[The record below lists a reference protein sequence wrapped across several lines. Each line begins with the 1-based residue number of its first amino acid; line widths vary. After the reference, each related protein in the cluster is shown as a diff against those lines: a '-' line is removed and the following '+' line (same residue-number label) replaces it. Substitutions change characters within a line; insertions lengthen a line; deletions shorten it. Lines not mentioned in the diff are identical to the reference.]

1 MPVQRHAIGA
11 TECTAA
17 ALHNATDV
25 CAYARLA
32 CSEVGV
38 GLFGSYIAV
47 WHCELGGLAGW
58 LPLLAIWLV
67 IIIYALG
74 TTADSYLIP
83 QLNYLSALLKLSP
96 DVAGVTLLAFGNGAP
111 DVFTGIA
118 VATQS
123 EDMDFSLLLSDL
135 VGGSVFIMT
144 VVVGAVI
151 WIAHKH
157 APGWRVDPLPFWR
170 DGLSFIVALSAVAM
184 VAVDGTVY
192 LPEAVGF
199 LGLYLL
205 YIGIVLALPP
215 LLRRFGPAPAEG
227 SSLTS
232 SGEGGAAA
240 AAAPA
245 GERRGQAPALAESAE
260 GAEKAAAAA
269 APLAGLEW
277 ESEASLVGRGLWL
290 LSLPLSVLRA
300 ASIPSSDGLWDQRR
314 RLWTLATPPLGALV
328 FLLLMQGDV
337 HEVAVA
343 RVGGGALPVAVLV
356 LVLGVLGSAALWL
369 GTSGGTPPRWLA
381 AIVASGFVMTVVW
394 LNLLANE
401 MVALVEAF
409 GVMLGVST
417 SILGLTVIAIGNS
430 VGDLVTD
437 SAAARGADARMAMAA
452 CFGSPLVMNVL
463 GVGIALS
470 LRMLT
475 TNGAPVHAAVS
486 PQCRL
491 AYVVLYGSLLAHLVT
506 FPLAGYRAPRFY
518 AACLFALYAAF
529 LLLSCLAEAGVVK
542 LDFLCGAAW
551 PCPEH
556 PEQAQWYRTVAH
568 ANRNARMAMAGATRN
583 SAHRQTLLVPGYSA
597 WAPK

>member
-1 MPVQRHAIGA
+1 MPVHARHAIGA

-17 ALHNATDV
+17 ALHNATDT

-38 GLFGSYIAV
+38 GAFGSYIVV

-83 QLNYLSALLKLSP
+83 QLKYLSTLLKLSP

-123 EDMDFSLLLSDL
+123 KDMDFSLLLSDL

-184 VAVDGTVY
+184 VAVDGTIY
-192 LPEAVGF
+192 PAEAAGF

-205 YIGIVLALPP
+205 YIGIVLALPR
-215 LLRRFGPAPAEG
+215 LLRRLGAAPADW
-227 SSLTS
+227 
-232 SGEGGAAA
+232 SGQASIEGGAAA
-240 AAAPA
+240 AAAAASA
-245 GERRGQAPALAESAE
+245 GERRDQVPELAAADGAE
-260 GAEKAAAAA
+260 KRADGAEKAAAAA

-277 ESEASLVGRGLWL
+277 EDEASLVGRGLWL

-314 RLWTLATPPLGALV
+314 RLWTLPTPPLGALL
-328 FLLLMQGDV
+328 FLLLVQGDV
-337 HEVAVA
+337 HELAAA

-356 LVLGVLGSAALWL
+356 LVLGAFGSAALWL
-369 GTSGGTPPRWLA
+369 GTSGGTPPRWLPAMA
-381 AIVASGFVMTVVW
+381 AAGFVMTVVW

-401 MVALVEAF
+401 MVVLVEAF

-463 GVGIALS
+463 GVGVSLS
-470 LRMLT
+470 LRMLVT
-475 TNGAPVHAAVS
+475 RGTPVAGVVS
-486 PQCRL
+486 QQCRL
-491 AYVVLYGSLLAHLVT
+491 AYCFLYLALFSHVVT
-506 FPLAGYRAPRFY
+506 FPCGGFRAPSAY
-518 AACLFALYAAF
+518 AAYLFALYAVF
-529 LLLSCLAEAGVVK
+529 MLLACLTESGA
-542 LDFLCGAAW
+542 LDLHFLCTHGA
-551 PCPEH
+551 CP
-556 PEQAQWYRTVAH
+556 QA
-568 ANRNARMAMAGATRN
+568 NG
-583 SAHRQTLLVPGYSA
+583 G
-597 WAPK
+597 